1 MIDILFNFYY
11 FKIFEKKIWI
21 EIDEIVNYFLIYKY
35 MNLYVYVYVKKG
47 FGI

>member
-21 EIDEIVNYFLIYKY
+21 EIDEIVNYFLIYKC